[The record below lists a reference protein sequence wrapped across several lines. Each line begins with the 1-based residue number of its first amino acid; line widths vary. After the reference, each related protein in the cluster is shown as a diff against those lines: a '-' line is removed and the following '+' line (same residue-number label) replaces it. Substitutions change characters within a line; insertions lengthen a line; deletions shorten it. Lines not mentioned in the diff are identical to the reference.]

1 MAATFPRLPAAR
13 IAIRAT
19 APHDAAA
26 LSDFLERRLPRGRA
40 HSVPRGEH
48 MRWKYWSHRPDWE
61 GSRSFAATHDGDI
74 VAHAAAWPVRVR
86 VPGVVV
92 PAAHLIDW
100 ASDPR
105 YPGAGTWL
113 LRWIGARV
121 GMLIATGGSETT
133 RRILPLL
140 GFRRSGE
147 LGSYAR
153 PVRPLR
159 QALTTPERG
168 WRLAPRLVRNTFWRA
183 LPPLSV
189 PSGWAIVPLAPEDVP
204 EELWCQP
211 SSATAVTAR
220 DSGLYGY
227 FVRSPSAR
235 HTLFGLEKRGQLL
248 GYCCI
253 AFAPHVARIAD
264 LWLRSASADDWC
276 SGFRTAAAEAAR
288 GQQVYEVSAWASTG
302 IGALA
307 LRRAGF
313 RLRERTVLSVFGDTE
328 ILRGRE
334 LHVQMLDSDAS
345 FLSADRGVS
354 YLT

>member
-1 MAATFPRLPAAR
+1 MEATLPRLPAER
-13 IAIRAT
+13 IDIHAT
-19 APHDAAA
+19 APHEAAA
-26 LSDFLERRLPRGRA
+26 VSDFLERMLPRGRGHRPPA
-40 HSVPRGEH
+40 GEH
-48 MRWKYWSHRPDWE
+48 MRWKYWSDRPDWE
-61 GSRSFAATHDGDI
+61 GSRSFAATHDGHI

-86 VPGVVV
+86 VPGSVV

-113 LRWIGARV
+113 LRRIGARV
-121 GMLIATGGSETT
+121 GMLIATGGSEIT

-140 GFRRSGE
+140 GFQRSGE
-147 LGSYAR
+147 LGCYAR

-159 QALTTPERG
+159 QALTTPERD
-168 WRLAPRLVRNTFWRA
+168 WRLAARLVRNTYWRA

-189 PSGWAIVPLAPEDVP
+189 PRGWAVVPLAPDDVP
-204 EELWCQP
+204 EDLWCQP
-211 SSATAVTAR
+211 SSGTAVTAR
-220 DSGLYGY
+220 DAGLYGY
-227 FVRSPSAR
+227 VVRSPSAR
-235 HTLFGLEKRGQLL
+235 HTLFGLKKNGQLV
-248 GYCCI
+248 GYFCL
-253 AFAPHVARIAD
+253 AFAPHVACIAD

-276 SGFRTAAAEAAR
+276 SGFRTAAAAAAR
-288 GQQVYEVSAWASTG
+288 EKQICEVSAWASTS
-302 IGALA
+302 IGGLA

-313 RLRERTVLSVFGDTE
+313 RLRERSALSLFGDSV

>member
-1 MAATFPRLPAAR
+1 MAAIFSRSVGEL
-13 IAIRAT
+13 IDIRT
-19 APHDAAA
+19 TMPHEAAA
-26 LSDFLERRLPRGRA
+26 LSDFLGRTLPRGRG
-40 HSVPRGEH
+40 HPVPADAH

-61 GSRSFAATHDGDI
+61 GSRSIAATHDGQI
-74 VAHAAAWPVRVR
+74 VAHAAVWPVRVR
-86 VPGVVV
+86 IPGLVV

-113 LRWIGARV
+113 LRRIAARV
-121 GMLIATGGSETT
+121 GMLIATGGTEIT
-133 RRILPLL
+133 RRIFPLL
-140 GFRRSGE
+140 GFHRSGE
-147 LGSYAR
+147 VGSYAR
-153 PVRPLR
+153 SVRPFR
-159 QALTTPERG
+159 QALTTPERN
-168 WRLAPRLVRNTFWRA
+168 WRLAARLVRNTFWRA

-189 PSGWAIVPLAPEDVP
+189 PAGWAFVPLAPEEVP
-204 EELWCQP
+204 EGLWCQP
-211 SSATAVTAR
+211 SSAMAVTAR

-235 HTLFGLEKRGQLL
+235 HTLFGLTKNGQLL
-248 GYCCI
+248 GYFCL

-264 LWLRSASADDWC
+264 LWLRSTSADDWC
-276 SGFRTAAAEAAR
+276 SGFRTAVVAAAR
-288 GQQVYEVSAWASTG
+288 GKDICEVSAWASTR
-302 IGALA
+302 IGGVA

-313 RLRERTVLSVFGDTE
+313 RLRERSALSVFGDTE

-345 FLSADRGVS
+345 SLSADQPVS